1 MASDMVGSVI
11 FEKTIFVSD
20 DFEVYPNP
28 FKDELKIFNVVE
40 NEKIMLKIYSM
51 VGQLV
56 YEKMFNGDQSQ
67 IHLNTSTLKSGLY
80 IISIESESLILTF
93 KIIKE

>member
-1 MASDMVGSVI
+1 M
-11 FEKTIFVSD
+11 KQNLTFVKR
-20 DFEVYPNP
+20 
-28 FKDELKIFNVVE
+28 KDELKIFNVVE